1 MTAALE
7 VVSLGVM
14 FAGERGPITAV
25 EDVSLRVA
33 RGRTLC
39 VVGESGS
46 GKSVSILATMGLL
59 DPRRASVRAQT
70 LRLAGVDLLGLP
82 PGQRRAL
89 NGDRLAMVFQDP
101 MTSLNPYLR
110 IGLQLSEV
118 LEVHRKLPRA
128 QAELLAIAML
138 QAVGI
143 SAPSSRMTAY
153 PHELSGGMRQRVV
166 LAMALLCQPDVLLAD
181 EPTTALDVTIQ
192 AQVLQLIQDQQK
204 RTGMAVVL
212 VTHDMG
218 VVAHMADDVAV
229 LYGGLVVERAP
240 VAELFAAPKH
250 PYTQALLASI
260 PAPERRQRL
269 QAISG
274 APPSPQAR
282 PPGCVFAPRCAFA
295 TAVCVTARPPE
306 ETLPDERTVRCFRHA
321 ELDLRVEREVHA
333 EAHHG

>member
-1 MTAALE
+1 MTPALE
-7 VVSLGVM
+7 VASLAVT
-14 FAGERGPITAV
+14 FAGERGPVVAV

-33 RGRTLC
+33 KGRTLC

-59 DPRRASVRAQT
+59 DPERATVQAAA
-70 LRLAGVDLLGLP
+70 LRLADVDLLALP
-82 PGQRRAL
+82 PARRRAI

-110 IGLQLSEV
+110 IGTQLTEV
-118 LEVHRKLPRA
+118 LEVHRKSSRKD
-128 QAELLAIAML
+128 AEQQAIAML
-138 QAVGI
+138 EAVGI
-143 SAPSSRMTAY
+143 SAPHARMRAY

-192 AQVLQLIQDQQK
+192 AQVLKLIQDLQA
-204 RTGMAVVL
+204 RTEMAVVL

-229 LYGGLVVERAP
+229 LYGGVVVERAA
-240 VAELFAAPKH
+240 VAELFARPRH
-250 PYTQALLASI
+250 PYTRALLASI
-260 PAPERRQRL
+260 PAAEHRGQRL
-269 QAISG
+269 QAIAG
-274 APPSPQAR
+274 TPPSALTR

-295 TAVCVTARPPE
+295 AAICLTARPPQE
-306 ETLPDERTVRCFRHA
+306 ALSPDQTVRCFRHA
-321 ELDLRVEREVHA
+321 ELADA
-333 EAHHG
+333 

>member
-1 MTAALE
+1 MIPALE
-7 VVSLGVM
+7 VGGLGVT
-14 FAGERGPITAV
+14 FASDRGPITAV

-33 RGRTLC
+33 KGRTLC

-59 DPRRASVRAQT
+59 DPRRTTIRAQT
-70 LRLAGVDLLGLP
+70 LQLAGVNLLDLP
-82 PGQRRAL
+82 PARRRAL

-110 IGLQLSEV
+110 VGTQLSEV
-118 LEVHRKLPRA
+118 LEVHRKLPRQQAEA
-128 QAELLAIAML
+128 QAVAML

-143 SAPSSRMTAY
+143 SAPAQRLQAY

-192 AQVLQLIQDQQK
+192 AQVLKLIQEQQQQ
-204 RTGMAVVL
+204 TGMAVVL

-240 VAELFAAPKH
+240 VDELFAAPRH
-250 PYTQALLASI
+250 PYTRALLASI
-260 PAPERRQRL
+260 PATSPRQRL
-269 QAISG
+269 QAIAG
-274 APPSPQAR
+274 TPPRPDAR

-295 TAVCVTARPPE
+295 TAICVSARPPE
-306 ETLPDERTVRCFRHA
+306 ETLPGERTVRCFRHDA
-321 ELDLRVEREVHA
+321 LDLRA
-333 EAHHG
+333 EAENA

>member
-1 MTAALE
+1 VIPALE
-7 VVSLGVM
+7 VASLGVV
-14 FAGERGPITAV
+14 FASDRGPITAV

-33 RGRTLC
+33 KGRTLC

-59 DPRRASVRAQT
+59 DPRRTTIAART
-70 LRLAGVDLLGLP
+70 LQLAGVNLLDMP
-82 PGQRRAL
+82 ASQRRAL

-118 LEVHRKLPRA
+118 LEVHRQLPRR
-128 QAELLAIAML
+128 QAEQQAIAML
-138 QAVGI
+138 TAVGI
-143 SAPSSRMTAY
+143 SAPEQRMQAY

-192 AQVLQLIQDQQK
+192 AQVLKLIQDQQA

-240 VAELFAAPKH
+240 VDELFTAPKH
-250 PYTQALLASI
+250 PYTRALLASI
-260 PAPERRQRL
+260 PSTERRQRL
-269 QAISG
+269 HAIAG
-274 APPSPQAR
+274 TPPSPQSR
-282 PPGCVFAPRCAFA
+282 PRGCVFAPRCEFA
-295 TAVCVTARPPE
+295 EARCVMARPPE
-306 ETLPDERTVRCFRHA
+306 ETLENGRTVRCIRHA
-321 ELDLRVEREVHA
+321 ELDLRV
-333 EAHHG
+333 AHD